1 MLLWPAGLLAVL
13 SVPVVTSVP
22 APWPII
28 SIHHQAGLDCNQY
41 YHLLW
46 LPDCSGRKTE
56 QCAER
61 RGEQSRGFG
70 ADRPA
75 GYRFEQGRSGD
86 RVEHS
91 PSPPQLLQPKC
102 PRLRCRSERASS
114 LTSLWTT
121 SAGAGNVRE
130 RNHRARAY
138 HRPPAPTRGIESAL
152 LRCTTLTCYTS
163 MVLGFGVS
171 DETARVH
178 HAARRCGDM
187 TVRRACSPCVPFG

>member
-61 RGEQSRGFG
+61 RGESSRGGSIGEASDCKRLPRAQFL
-70 ADRPA
+70 
-75 GYRFEQGRSGD
+75 FESIMGLSPNGID
-86 RVEHS
+86 IYYINESEHYPLS
-91 PSPPQLLQPKC
+91 V
-102 PRLRCRSERASS
+102 
-114 LTSLWTT
+114 T
-121 SAGAGNVRE
+121 
-130 RNHRARAY
+130 
-138 HRPPAPTRGIESAL
+138 
-152 LRCTTLTCYTS
+152 
-163 MVLGFGVS
+163 
-171 DETARVH
+171 
-178 HAARRCGDM
+178 
-187 TVRRACSPCVPFG
+187 RRAQSQNISV

>member
-61 RGEQSRGFG
+61 RGESSRGFG
-70 ADRPA
+70 VDRAA
-75 GYRFEQGRSGD
+75 GYRFEQGRSDD
-86 RVEHS
+86 RTVHS
-91 PSPPQLLQPKC
+91 RAPSRRSRPKC
-102 PRLRCRSERASS
+102 PPLRYRSERAYASSTWS
-114 LTSLWTT
+114 LTAVSVVGFVIGLVDGFILGLT
-121 SAGAGNVRE
+121 GNNR
-130 RNHRARAY
+130 
-138 HRPPAPTRGIESAL
+138 S
-152 LRCTTLTCYTS
+152 
-163 MVLGFGVS
+163 
-171 DETARVH
+171 
-178 HAARRCGDM
+178 
-187 TVRRACSPCVPFG
+187 